1 MLSPFLVSRLDVSP
15 IPALTRTISTDITIT
30 CSIVKKTSESSLY
43 SITWLHEENAGNKT
57 IVSLDRNSIVTE
69 SQVDLR
75 QQISMRRSKGPTFEL
90 IIRQARISDK
100 GLYTCKVGEWLQDPR
115 GEWYLLSTV
124 SKSTVLTITEPGEYI
139 YFSYFR
145 NMFTCHIQLAQK

>member
-15 IPALTRTISTDITIT
+15 IPALTTNMNTDITIT

-75 QQISMRRSKGPTFEL
+75 QRISMRRSKGPTFEL

-139 YFSYFR
+139 YFSLLYY
-145 NMFTCHIQLAQK
+145 FTCHIQ

>member
-15 IPALTRTISTDITIT
+15 IPALTTNMNTDITIT
-30 CSIVKKTSESSLY
+30 CSIITKTSESSLY

-145 NMFTCHIQLAQK
+145 NMFTCHIQLAPQ